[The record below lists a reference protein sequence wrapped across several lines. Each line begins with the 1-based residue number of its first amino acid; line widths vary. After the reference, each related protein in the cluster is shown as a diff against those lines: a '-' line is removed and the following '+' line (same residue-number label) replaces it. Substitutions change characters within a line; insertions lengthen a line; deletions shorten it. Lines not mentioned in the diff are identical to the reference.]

1 MSQAVSQHLTRDI
14 WFLNTK
20 TVMVSVFSL
29 SRPELDDV
37 MNLQTEALFK

>member
-1 MSQAVSQHLTRDI
+1 MSQAVSQQLTRDI

-20 TVMVSVFSL
+20 IVMVSVFSL